1 MVDGHL
7 LSRLGALALRKR
19 WMVGLAVNSNRRT
32 LTATLVAAEGRGLAA
47 RVEVL
52 AHLHARL
59 PREIRLAIARLE
71 SGKPR
76 HPAASALLAARLA
89 ECQAALLDDFA
100 SEVAPVWHRVTAVA
114 VADLGLWRRRRGLSA
129 WLALC
134 DAARLAELS
143 GINVIDAFAP
153 RDLAQEGRGRPLSPI
168 PAWMLLHD
176 LQKSR
181 ALVHCGRRARVTWL
195 PASRD
200 TSGAARVQSVV
211 VENTAEQVAQAIAE
225 RLPGGSRVDE
235 LLLGGRAAS
244 PEWNAELSAKIP
256 TVRVVPLEGLK
267 VPPLAFRAAMAGIL
281 GLLHL
286 DQTPANATAITGART
301 PRVLGRLTPG
311 SLANW
316 HRLIQE
322 LAAARP
328 SVVTLRSAV

>member
-1 MVDGHL
+1 MVDGQL
-7 LSRLGALALRKR
+7 LSRLGALAMRKR
-19 WMVGLAVNSNRRT
+19 WIVGLAVSRSRRR
-32 LTATLVAAEGRGLAA
+32 LTAALVAAEGRGLAA
-47 RVEVL
+47 RVEVA
-52 AHLHARL
+52 AHLQARL
-59 PREIRLAIARLE
+59 PREVRRAITRLE

-76 HPAASALLAARLA
+76 DPAASALVAARLA

-100 SEVAPVWHRVTAVA
+100 SEVAPVWHRVMAVA

-129 WLALC
+129 WLGLC

-143 GINVIDAFAP
+143 GMNVIDAFAP

-181 ALVHCGRRARVTWL
+181 VLVECGTRARLTWL

-200 TSGAARVQSVV
+200 TSGAARLQTSVL
-211 VENTAEQVAQAIAE
+211 AGGIDQFALAIAE
-225 RLPGGSRVDE
+225 KLSSSPRVDE
-235 LLLGGRAAS
+235 LLLTGRAATQQL
-244 PEWNAELSAKIP
+244 ATELSAKTP
-256 TVRVVPLEGLK
+256 TLRVVSLESLRIS
-267 VPPLAFRAAMAGIL
+267 PIAFRAATAGIL

-286 DQTPANATAITGART
+286 DQTPANSTAITGART

-328 SVVTLRSAV
+328 NVVTLRSAV

>member
-1 MVDGHL
+1 MVDGQL
-7 LSRLGALALRKR
+7 LSRLGALAMRKR
-19 WMVGLAVNSNRRT
+19 WMVGLALNSSRRR
-32 LTATLVAAEGRGLAA
+32 LTAALVAAEGRGLSA

-52 AHLHARL
+52 AHLQAHL
-59 PREIRLAIARLE
+59 PRDVRRQITRLE
-71 SGKPR
+71 SGQPGD
-76 HPAASALLAARLA
+76 PAASALVAARLA

-100 SEVAPVWHRVTAVA
+100 SEVAPVWHRVMAVA

-129 WLALC
+129 WLGLC

-143 GINVIDAFAP
+143 GMNVIDAFAP

-200 TSGAARVQSVV
+200 TTGAARVQSTVV
-211 VENTAEQVAQAIAE
+211 ACDAEQIVRAIAE
-225 RLPGGSRVDE
+225 RLPGGPRVDE
-235 LLLGGRAAS
+235 LLLSGRAAS
-244 PEWNAELSAKIP
+244 PDWITELSAKMP
-256 TVRVVPLEGLK
+256 TVNVVPLESLK
-267 VPPLAFRAAMAGIL
+267 VVPIALRAATAGIL

>member
-7 LSRLGALALRKR
+7 LSRLGALAMRKR
-19 WMVGLAVNSNRRT
+19 WVVGLSINPSLRR
-32 LTATLVAAEGRGLAA
+32 LTAALVAAEGRGLAA
-47 RVEVL
+47 RVEVA
-52 AHLHARL
+52 AHHQSRL
-59 PREIRLAIARLE
+59 PREVSCSLQRLE
-71 SGKPR
+71 SGKPVD
-76 HPAASALLAARLA
+76 PGASALVAARLA

-100 SEVAPVWHRVTAVA
+100 SEVAPVWHRVMAVA
-114 VADLGLWRRRRGLSA
+114 VADLGLWRRRRGLTA
-129 WLALC
+129 WLGLC

-143 GINVIDAFAP
+143 GMNVIDAFAP
-153 RDLAQEGRGRPLSPI
+153 RDLAQEGRGRPLSPL

-181 ALVHCGRRARVTWL
+181 VLVQGGPSTRLTWL

-200 TSGAARVQSVV
+200 ASGAARVKTSVV
-211 VENTAEQVAQAIAE
+211 AGEGAPIVPAIVEK
-225 RLPGGSRVDE
+225 LSSGPHVDE
-235 LLLGGRAAS
+235 LLLTGRMAS
-244 PEWNAELSAKIP
+244 LPWVEELSSKIS
-256 TVRVVPLEGLK
+256 TLRVVSLESQQ
-267 VPPLAFRAAMAGIL
+267 VPPVAFRAATAGIL

-286 DQTPANATAITGART
+286 DQTPANSTATTGART